1 MKKIIIGLVGIFLVN
16 LFFVSCS
23 SENDVLSQF
32 SKRKYLKNFKEKNIK
47 YQASDGKN
55 STTELAS
62 TTSNLTNYQ
71 LDEIVA
77 TDNSVALELNKE
89 QVAQVK
95 KIKEPSSNYS
105 ELSLFTQTMVN
116 QNNKMIS
123 PPDTI
128 YHVYEKQL
136 VVKKVHWA
144 AIASFVSG
152 LIGFVIGGVVFG
164 IIGIIAIA
172 SNPEK
177 FKGKGW
183 AIACIMISLLF
194 LVYLLL
200 LIAAA

>member
-183 AIACIMISLLF
+183 AIAGIMISLLF

>member
-23 SENDVLSQF
+23 SENDMLSQF

-47 YQASDGKN
+47 YQATDDKN

-62 TTSNLTNYQ
+62 TTSNPTNYQ

-77 TDNSVALELNKE
+77 TDNSVAFELNKE
-89 QVAQVK
+89 QIAQVK

-123 PPDTI
+123 PPDTT
-128 YHVYEKQL
+128 YHVYEKQP
-136 VVKKVHWA
+136 VVKQVHWA
-144 AIASFVSG
+144 ALASFISSM
-152 LIGFVIGGVVFG
+152 IGFVFGGVIFG

-177 FKGKGW
+177 YKGKGW
-183 AIACIMISLLF
+183 AIAGIIISILF
-194 LVYLLL
+194 TVYLLI
-200 LIAAA
+200 LISAA

>member
-105 ELSLFTQTMVN
+105 
-116 QNNKMIS
+116 
-123 PPDTI
+123 
-128 YHVYEKQL
+128 
-136 VVKKVHWA
+136 
-144 AIASFVSG
+144 
-152 LIGFVIGGVVFG
+152 
-164 IIGIIAIA
+164 
-172 SNPEK
+172 
-177 FKGKGW
+177 
-183 AIACIMISLLF
+183 
-194 LVYLLL
+194 
-200 LIAAA
+200 

>member
-1 MKKIIIGLVGIFLVN
+1 
-16 LFFVSCS
+16 
-23 SENDVLSQF
+23 
-32 SKRKYLKNFKEKNIK
+32 
-47 YQASDGKN
+47 
-55 STTELAS
+55 
-62 TTSNLTNYQ
+62 
-71 LDEIVA
+71 
-77 TDNSVALELNKE
+77 
-89 QVAQVK
+89 
-95 KIKEPSSNYS
+95 
-105 ELSLFTQTMVN
+105 
-116 QNNKMIS
+116 MIS

-183 AIACIMISLLF
+183 AIAGIMISLLF